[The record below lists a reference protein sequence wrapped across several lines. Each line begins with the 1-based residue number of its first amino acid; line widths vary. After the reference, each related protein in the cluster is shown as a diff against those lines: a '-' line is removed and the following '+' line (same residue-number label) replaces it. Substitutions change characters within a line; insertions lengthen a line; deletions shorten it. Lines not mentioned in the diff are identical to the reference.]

1 MQLLGPSV
9 EALWWAA
16 GAGTGLETG
25 SALRLGAGMLRC
37 LRGLHACGWTH
48 NDVKPA
54 NFCMGPGG
62 KGGEGGKGG
71 AASRVHL
78 VDFGLCAPVA
88 AAAAVDWSAPPP
100 PPRVPP
106 RSQPPP
112 TALDECGDA
121 GAGAGASAPAGTPL
135 FSSVAQQQ
143 RRPTRP
149 SDDVCSLVYS
159 LCYLMR
165 GRLPWEQ
172 LELQQGATAVLEA
185 KRKVG
190 RDGVVL
196 VVEYPGGSTLVALL
210 VLVILPEAATLCVR
224 GCDPAY

>member
-1 MQLLGPSV
+1 MLGTECEVLVMQLLGPSV

-88 AAAAVDWSAPPP
+88 AAAAARAAALAAATHRAG
-100 PPRVPP
+100 RV
-106 RSQPPP
+106 
-112 TALDECGDA
+112 
-121 GAGAGASAPAGTPL
+121 
-135 FSSVAQQQ
+135 
-143 RRPTRP
+143 RR
-149 SDDVCSLVYS
+149 
-159 LCYLMR
+159 R
-165 GRLPWEQ
+165 GRRRGRERPCGHAAVFER
-172 LELQQGATAVLEA
+172 GA
-185 KRKVG
+185 
-190 RDGVVL
+190 
-196 VVEYPGGSTLVALL
+196 
-210 VLVILPEAATLCVR
+210 AAAAA
-224 GCDPAY
+224 DAAE